1 MVFKFG
7 IMELQVSISTIFNCS
22 LERAFKTPMLCDVS
36 KVHTGYGLMPR
47 ITHCT
52 EDEHWGQ
59 VGSTKHVFA
68 ARSLTFAGG
77 ESSIDKVLE
86 RIENKYWRIE
96 VSEFKSWML
105 GFDRFTGEWATKEIG
120 ENQIQIDYSYTLH
133 ARGYFWYPL
142 NWLFVY
148 VFWKQY
154 MKRVI
159 ENVRKLA
166 YNQEPYLYP

>member
-1 MVFKFG
+1 M
-7 IMELQVSISTIFNCS
+7 
-22 LERAFKTPMLCDVS
+22 
-36 KVHTGYGLMPR
+36 
-47 ITHCT
+47 
-52 EDEHWGQ
+52 
-59 VGSTKHVFA
+59 GSTKHVFA

-96 VSEFKSWML
+96 VSEFKSWMF

-120 ENQIQIDYSYTLH
+120 ETRFKLIIAILLH

-148 VFWKQY
+148 VSGNN
-154 MKRVI
+154 I
-159 ENVRKLA
+159 
-166 YNQEPYLYP
+166 